1 MYSTDKRRRLAAPL
15 AGILVAILA
24 WSPHL
29 WGQRPAARRL
39 PVDLEAIVDVDG
51 DAAGRLYVIEDRRN
65 RLLVLD
71 STFAIVA
78 EVPNDPSD
86 SATVVMAQRAIRVL
100 DRGRFV
106 RLERYLRRLD
116 VFEWRGRKVAKVRA
130 TRFPFELWDACHA
143 GGDTLVVVGP
153 YRGMRLHTVLMT
165 GQILK
170 SFAPVD
176 SALPK
181 AISKVHASG
190 GVACDARARAVA
202 YQSGSQPV
210 LEVFSRLSGDRTF
223 RGGFPPSH
231 RAISVSYDS
240 ATGGRT
246 ISSGPEGIHVPRRP
260 ELVGDTLEV
269 QARLTAM
276 GTWRDTVLV
285 HRFAR
290 TDGRYLGTRIE
301 RQLRFALSDG
311 RRLIVS
317 LDGSERPR
325 VERGPRPTVGA
336 AR

>member
-1 MYSTDKRRRLAAPL
+1 MKMPCLKRSLLAMAGLAIVLVGLPPSVAAQRR
-15 AGILVAILA
+15 
-24 WSPHL
+24 
-29 WGQRPAARRL
+29 AARRL

-71 STFAIVA
+71 STFAIMA

-176 SALPK
+176 SALPTRL
-181 AISKVHASG
+181 ADWHTG
-190 GVACDARARAVA
+190 GYVACSKQHGAVM
-202 YQSGSQPV
+202 YQSSSQPF
-210 LEVFSRLSGDRTF
+210 LEAFDRRSGTRDF
-223 RGGFPPSH
+223 RGNFPLSH
-231 RAISVSYDS
+231 RAVSASYER
-240 ATGGRT
+240 AKGMMTV
-246 ISSGPEGIHVPRRP
+246 SSGPEGIHAPRRP

-290 TDGRYLGTRIE
+290 TDGKYLGTRIE

-317 LDGSERPR
+317 LDGSERTFIVPAQR
-325 VERGPRPTVGA
+325 APVTR
-336 AR
+336 